1 MNHHFPRF
9 ALILLLLTSSNMV
22 AAQEPETRTPAERPI
37 PPPSITDGMNQFAF
51 DLHRHLGSETTDN
64 LFVSPASIST
74 ALTMTSAGARG
85 ETLAQMTRVLHLP
98 EQQVHEGFAAM
109 IQHLNQLGQQD
120 DLELVITNT
129 LWGQHD
135 YEFLPEFTNLL
146 ATQYGADLRP
156 VDFRRNTEGAR
167 VAINSWVEQQTRE
180 KIQDLIPEGVLTD
193 LTTLVLTNAVYFL
206 GQWQSPFS
214 EEATRDLPFTTQ
226 AGEVRDVPMMFQES
240 TLRYTE
246 DDDAQVLELLYAGNV
261 SMLLVLPREKRGLPA
276 LEAQLDPEKLQH
288 WTARL
293 RSRPVRVFLPKFTL
307 TAEFQLKDQL
317 TSLGMPDA
325 FSSRADFSGMDG
337 TRDLYLQEVVHK
349 AFVDVNEKGTEAAA
363 ATGVVVGV
371 RSARPTPTPEFR
383 ADHPFFFLIRD
394 TQSGTILFTGR
405 LNNPS
410 T

>member
-22 AAQEPETRTPAERPI
+22 AAQEPETRKPAERPI
-37 PPPSITDGMNQFAF
+37 PPPSITDGMNQFAL

-135 YEFLPEFTNLL
+135 YEFL
-146 ATQYGADLRP
+146 
-156 VDFRRNTEGAR
+156 
-167 VAINSWVEQQTRE
+167 
-180 KIQDLIPEGVLTD
+180 
-193 LTTLVLTNAVYFL
+193 
-206 GQWQSPFS
+206 
-214 EEATRDLPFTTQ
+214 
-226 AGEVRDVPMMFQES
+226 
-240 TLRYTE
+240 
-246 DDDAQVLELLYAGNV
+246 
-261 SMLLVLPREKRGLPA
+261 
-276 LEAQLDPEKLQH
+276 
-288 WTARL
+288 
-293 RSRPVRVFLPKFTL
+293 
-307 TAEFQLKDQL
+307 
-317 TSLGMPDA
+317 
-325 FSSRADFSGMDG
+325 
-337 TRDLYLQEVVHK
+337 QEVVHK

-371 RSARPTPTPEFR
+371 RSARPTPTPESR